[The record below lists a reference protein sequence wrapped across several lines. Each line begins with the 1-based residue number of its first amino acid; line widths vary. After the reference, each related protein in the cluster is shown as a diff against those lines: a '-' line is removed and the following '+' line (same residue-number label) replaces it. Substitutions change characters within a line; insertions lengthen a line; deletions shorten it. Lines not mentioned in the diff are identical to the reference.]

1 MDFFVIQFLNG
12 LASASSLFLV
22 AAGLS
27 IIFGVSRIVNF
38 AHGSLYMLGAYLAY
52 TLVKL
57 LPSGPLGFW
66 GGIILAA
73 LAIALIGAVVEI
85 VVLRRIYRAPELLQ
99 LLATF
104 GLVLIVQDLVLMIW
118 GAEDLF
124 GPRPPG
130 MKATVQIL
138 GHPFAQYSL
147 ILIALA
153 PAVLAGLWLLL
164 YRTRWGVL
172 IRAATADREMVAALG
187 VNQAWLFTSVF
198 ALGSLLAGLGGAL
211 QLPRE
216 PVNHAMDLAIVVEA
230 FVVVVV
236 GGLGSVPGAFL
247 AAILIG
253 ELDAFGILVF
263 PKLTLVFTFL
273 AMALILVLRPS
284 GLMGRVQA
292 PVREAEGALARSPQI
307 FNTRQ
312 RYVLAGLAVVLLAL
326 PMIAGNYTL
335 SVGAE
340 ILIFAIFAASLHFVM
355 GTGGMVSF
363 GHAAYF
369 GLGSYGAALLV
380 HNLGWPM
387 MAAIAVGPLLAG
399 AGALVF
405 GAFCVRLS
413 GVYLAMLTL
422 AVAEIAY
429 AVATQW
435 DAVTGGDNG
444 LIGIWPSAWAAS
456 PTSFYYLSLA
466 ATGIAL
472 AAIRWISFAPFG
484 YTLRG
489 CRDSKLRAD
498 AIGINFGLHRWLG
511 FGLGGLFAGIAGA
524 LYAFLKGSVFPETAG
539 IELSVDGLVMVLLGG
554 IQTMVG
560 PVAGAFAYK
569 TLRIVIGGYTERWH
583 MVVGAVIL
591 MLIIAAPQG
600 IVGWFSQRR
609 RDGA

>member
-1 MDFFVIQFLNG
+1 LDFLVIQFLNG

-38 AHGSLYMLGAYLAY
+38 AHGSLYMLGAYIAF

-57 LPSGPLGFW
+57 LPQGAFGFW
-66 GGIILAA
+66 GGIVLAA

-147 ILIALA
+147 ILIVLA
-153 PAVLAGLWLLL
+153 PTVLAALWLLL

-216 PVNHAMDLAIVVEA
+216 PVNHTMDLAIVVEA

-263 PKLTLVFTFL
+263 PQLTLVFTFV
-273 AMALILVLRPS
+273 AMALILVVRPS
-284 GLMGRVQA
+284 GLMGRIQA
-292 PVREAEGALARSPQI
+292 PVREAEAALARSPQV
-307 FNTRQ
+307 FSPEQ
-312 RYVLAGLAVVLLAL
+312 RYLLGAIIAVLLAL
-326 PMIAGNYTL
+326 PLVAGDYTM

-340 ILIFAIFAASLHFVM
+340 VLIFAIFATSLHFVM

-369 GLGSYGAALLV
+369 GLGSYGAAC
-380 HNLGWPM
+380 WCM
-387 MAAIAVGPLLAG
+387 IWAG
-399 AGALVF
+399 R
-405 GAFCVRLS
+405 CWRLWRRDRFS
-413 GVYLAMLTL
+413 PAP
-422 AVAEIAY
+422 ARCFSARSAY
-429 AVATQW
+429 ACR
-435 DAVTGGDNG
+435 
-444 LIGIWPSAWAAS
+444 AS
-456 PTSFYYLSLA
+456 
-466 ATGIAL
+466 
-472 AAIRWISFAPFG
+472 ISP
-484 YTLRG
+484 
-489 CRDSKLRAD
+489 C
-498 AIGINFGLHRWLG
+498 
-511 FGLGGLFAGIAGA
+511 
-524 LYAFLKGSVFPETAG
+524 
-539 IELSVDGLVMVLLGG
+539 
-554 IQTMVG
+554 
-560 PVAGAFAYK
+560 
-569 TLRIVIGGYTERWH
+569 
-583 MVVGAVIL
+583 
-591 MLIIAAPQG
+591 
-600 IVGWFSQRR
+600 
-609 RDGA
+609 